1 MCVDVCVF
9 VYILIL
15 GWLVDLAM
23 TVQGPGG
30 AEITRWGPRVFISG
44 GGMGATQ
51 YCRGHSP
58 LQKSVPPYGFGRL
71 GLVGRVW

>member
-1 MCVDVCVF
+1 MCVGVCVF

-44 GGMGATQ
+44 GRDTE
-51 YCRGHSP
+51 GHSTAEVIPPPPSEVSPP
-58 LQKSVPPYGFGRL
+58 LW
-71 GLVGRVW
+71 VW

>member
-1 MCVDVCVF
+1 MCVGVCVF

-44 GGMGATQ
+44 G
-51 YCRGHSP
+51 RDREGHRSQSP
-58 LQKSVPPYGFGRL
+58 PM
-71 GLVGRVW
+71 GLVGWVW